1 VPTDSVDPAPII
13 PLPER
18 ASVEQLKKRA
28 RSLQRA
34 VRAGDPRAVALV
46 GEHAPGRHGALAAFP
61 LDSALLVLARMHG
74 FASWP
79 RLRHHLDDLPVP
91 TAPPP
96 ATGPHVLSL
105 QDEYRVRTGTAATAD
120 IERCARAAT
129 PQHADPAQW
138 RPLLTT
144 HHNGAT
150 AIAFATPDGPVFAEL
165 TPAAV
170 TLSGPAA
177 ALAGDER
184 AALRFHTAS
193 GTLAGVVAPGV
204 REVDLERPA
213 DRRARTGVVVGEGV
227 FVVPNAFTLTGTDLI
242 IRVDSARVGDI
253 VPAAD
258 LPGRATG
265 VVDGP
270 AAPVERGTPAGQ
282 RLAAAIAAA
291 DAPPVVD
298 PHLWVPGVAAEL
310 TAERIQLGR
319 YGRLIA
325 WYLTRADEPPQDL
338 SVFDLGPRQGPVQ
351 DFAVRGRTLS
361 ATRLYHDFRDGSSD
375 RIAVVGIV
383 RDPAVAAIVLRR
395 AAKPDLPALID
406 GGTFLVAGPD
416 LDHRSVSGRSTARLV
431 AVDGAGSVLEDLPY
445 RQE

>member
-1 VPTDSVDPAPII
+1 VPTDPDDSARIT

-46 GEHAPGRHGALAAFP
+46 EKHVPGRHGALAAFP
-61 LDSALLVLARMHG
+61 LDSALLVLARAHG

-79 RLRHHLDDLPVP
+79 RLRHHLDILPVP
-91 TAPPP
+91 TAPTRP
-96 ATGPHVLSL
+96 TGSHFLTL
-105 QDEYRVRTGTAATAD
+105 QDEYRVRTGTADAAD
-120 IERCARAAT
+120 VERCARAAT
-129 PQHADPAQW
+129 PQHPDPARW

-144 HHNGAT
+144 DHNGAT
-150 AIAFATPDGPVFAEL
+150 AIAFATPDGPLFAEL

-170 TLSGPAA
+170 TLSAPAA
-177 ALAGDER
+177 ALTGGER

-193 GTLAGVVAPGV
+193 GTLAGLVAPGV
-204 REVDLERPA
+204 RGVGLERPA
-213 DRRARTGVVVGEGV
+213 DRQARTGAVVGEGV
-227 FVVPNAFTLTGTDLI
+227 FVVPNAFTVTGTGLI
-242 IRVDSARVGDI
+242 IRVDDARVGEI

-258 LPGRATG
+258 LPARATG
-265 VVDGP
+265 VVDRP
-270 AAPVERGTPAGQ
+270 AAPAERGTPAGQ

-298 PHLWVPGVAAEL
+298 PDLWVPGVAAEL

-319 YGRLIA
+319 HGRLLA
-325 WYLTRADEPPQDL
+325 WSLTRADEPPRNL
-338 SVFDLGPRQGPVQ
+338 SVFDFGPRRGPVQ
-351 DFAVRGRTLS
+351 DFAVRGRTLA

-375 RIAVVGIV
+375 RIAVAGIV
-383 RDPAVAAIVLRR
+383 RDPAVAAIELRR
-395 AAKPDLPALID
+395 DGKPTRPARIA

-416 LDHRSVSGRSTARLV
+416 LDQASVSSRSTARLV
-431 AVDGAGSVLEDLPY
+431 AVDPAGTVLEDLAYQP
-445 RQE
+445 E